1 MERWQKIL
9 AWCLLG
15 LLGVAVFVAVALHHQ
30 VKQTVPD
37 CYAQWAT
44 AELIIAH
51 QKDKQRLPANWA
63 ELQPYFK
70 GSAPHT
76 GGQSFDQIRARVQ
89 IDFAALPQLELDH
102 GEGRVPEVITCVSGI
117 GAHWAG
123 GEPNELVYAEFRK

>member
-1 MERWQKIL
+1 
-9 AWCLLG
+9 LLG

-44 AELIIAH
+44 AKLIIAH
-51 QKDKQRLPANWA
+51 QKDKKRLPANWA

-89 IDFAALPQLELDH
+89 IDFAALPQLERDY
-102 GEGRVPEVITCVSGI
+102 GDGRVPELITCVSGI

-123 GEPNELVYAEFRK
+123 AEPNELVNAEIGK